1 MTQPD
6 PHRVAKSEEAFQGC
20 LGMFDYYVG
29 AVETDMN
36 RYFDEKHVVMQP
48 ALAHHDLTRLLS
60 RDVNA
65 GALAGMVAAAI
76 LREIERKTSGGK
88 R

>member
-1 MTQPD
+1 MTQFD
-6 PHRVAKSEEAFQGC
+6 PRTVAKSEEAYQGC
-20 LGMFDYYVG
+20 LGMLDYYVG

-36 RYFDEKHVVMQP
+36 RFFDEKHTVMQP

-60 RDVNA
+60 RDVNG

-76 LREIERKTSGGK
+76 LREIERKGRGG
-88 R
+88 RT